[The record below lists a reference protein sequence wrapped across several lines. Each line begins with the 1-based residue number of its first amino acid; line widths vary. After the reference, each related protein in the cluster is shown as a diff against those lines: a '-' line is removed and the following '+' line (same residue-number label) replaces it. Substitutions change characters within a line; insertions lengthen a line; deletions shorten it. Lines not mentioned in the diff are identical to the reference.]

1 MKKLTISHS
10 QVSKYGMCPTSYKYH
25 YVSRLRPRI
34 TTGALLFGSA
44 LDGALNKLLLNEGNA
59 EEEFVKLFTD
69 VIINEKPTYAPTSP
83 NIVYANADY
92 DSSLLIEEDLDFL
105 ESLAFNGIIKSSTD
119 YISDFLNVRKKK
131 SAIGFNLV
139 PKQEKILYNS
149 INWLCLRRKGF
160 VMLEAYRKKVMPIF
174 NKVYCVQ
181 KKIDLTNADGD
192 TMTGFV
198 DLIADVKG
206 HGIVVL
212 DNKTAS
218 KEYDKD
224 AVLTSPQLA
233 LYMHAVNDEYKTRKA
248 GFIVMKK
255 ALISNTVKTCVK
267 CGNET
272 GASRFESCNN
282 TIEDKRC
289 KGNFQETYKHDADIQ
304 ILIDEIP
311 EVTENIVME
320 NLDAVNQSIKSGIFP
335 RNFNSCH
342 NYFGGKCAY
351 FDKCFNNKN
360 DGLEYIPEKKEE
372 NK

>member
-1 MKKLTISHS
+1 MKKLSISHS

-25 YVSRLRPRI
+25 YVNRLRPKI

-44 LDGALNKLLLNEGNA
+44 LDGALNKLLLNEGSP
-59 EEEFVKLFTD
+59 EEEFTKLFTD
-69 VIINEKPTYAPTSP
+69 VVINEQQTYAPTST

-92 DSSLLIEEDLDFL
+92 DGSLLIEEDFDFL
-105 ESLAFNGIIKSSTD
+105 ESLAFRGIIKSSQD
-119 YISDFLNVRKKK
+119 YIEDFLVTRRKKT
-131 SAIGFNLV
+131 AIGFSLLHR
-139 PKQEKILYNS
+139 QEKILYNA
-149 INWLCLRRKGF
+149 INWLCLQRKGF
-160 VMLEAYRKKVMPIF
+160 VMLNAYRKKVMPLF
-174 NKVYCVQ
+174 DKVHCVQ
-181 KKIDLTNADGD
+181 KKIDLVNEDGD

-206 HGIVVL
+206 HGTVVL

-233 LYMHAVNDEYKTRKA
+233 LYMHSVNDEYKTRKA

-255 ALISNTVKTCVK
+255 SLITNTVKTCVK
-267 CGNET
+267 CGNQT
-272 GASRFESCNN
+272 GASRYESCNN

-289 KGNFQETYKHDADIQ
+289 KGEFTETYEHDADIQ

-311 EVTENIVME
+311 EITENIVME
-320 NLDAVNQSIKSGIFP
+320 NLNAVNQSIKSGIFP
-335 RNFNSCH
+335 RNFNSCN

-360 DGLEYIPEKKEE
+360 EGLEYIPEKKEE
-372 NK
+372 AK